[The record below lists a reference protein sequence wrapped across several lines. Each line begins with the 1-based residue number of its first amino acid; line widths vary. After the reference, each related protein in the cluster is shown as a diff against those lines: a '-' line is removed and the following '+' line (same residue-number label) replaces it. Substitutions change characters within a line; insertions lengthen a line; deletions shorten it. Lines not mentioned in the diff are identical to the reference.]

1 MDYKILHKLKH
12 ITHIMENKTK
22 AIFNLALMCMN
33 ESFSSKEFCTK
44 CRELGIEEQ
53 QIKNG
58 ISNQFLTQY
67 CIRTEPNGRTWMAI
81 NEPTDEEIN
90 LFSPISKD
98 FQVPST
104 HSSFTIEQ
112 AVELLKNNGYK
123 ILQPITE
130 FKEL

>member
-1 MDYKILHKLKH
+1 
-12 ITHIMENKTK
+12 MENKTK